1 MVASPTSQHRL
12 RLGPKEEKQKQKE
25 RIIRSRES
33 IKARSASFEGL
44 LVPAPE
50 KRAFVGPFLRALEG
64 PSHH

>member
-44 LVPAPE
+44 LVPAL
-50 KRAFVGPFLRALEG
+50 KALFVGPFLRALER
-64 PSHH
+64 PLHD